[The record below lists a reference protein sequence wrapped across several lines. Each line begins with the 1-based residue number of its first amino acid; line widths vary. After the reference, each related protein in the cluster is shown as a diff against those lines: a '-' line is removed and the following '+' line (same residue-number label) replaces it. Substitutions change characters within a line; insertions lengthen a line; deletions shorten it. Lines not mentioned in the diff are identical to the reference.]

1 MSWGLFL
8 RLIDRYE
15 VDVELK
21 GASKQLTSKVIIMTA
36 IKDPEGWY
44 SEENSREQI
53 ERRITHWY
61 KYLDDDWVDL
71 TPALY
76 RHPVREMKLP
86 PICK

>member
-1 MSWGLFL
+1 
-8 RLIDRYE
+8 
-15 VDVELK
+15 
-21 GASKQLTSKVIIMTA
+21 MTA